1 MESTFQEVYVNAL
14 WLNETPSAI
23 ARSGRSGG
31 ALRCCCWGS
40 SRWSHSLHTDRWG
53 EVHKLSA
60 GRRGTTSRIRPS
72 ADALAL
78 VGKELWAREAT
89 FYGSSGEIDTV
100 KVPREFVERLTD
112 AVCYA
117 A

>member
-1 MESTFQEVYVNAL
+1 VL
-14 WLNETPSAI
+14 
-23 ARSGRSGG
+23 
-31 ALRCCCWGS
+31 CWGS

-89 FYGSSGEIDTV
+89 FYGSSGEIETV